1 MPWFAAA
8 DSAVVARYRDGAPV
22 ELPPAEQR
30 FFALGVDT
38 FRIAAAI
45 SLWLPAANG
54 APTALPA
61 NCDWKKAAAF
71 AIMASREIS
80 RRTINSNQSEK
91 NESMNAPTNSP
102 PTAKS
107 IGDAAEKIAADFLSK
122 RGLRLVES
130 NYRCRFGEIDLVM
143 RDGDSL
149 VFVEVR
155 RRENSQ
161 MARKAFRRLSVVG

>member
-1 MPWFAAA
+1 
-8 DSAVVARYRDGAPV
+8 
-22 ELPPAEQR
+22 
-30 FFALGVDT
+30 
-38 FRIAAAI
+38 
-45 SLWLPAANG
+45 
-54 APTALPA
+54 
-61 NCDWKKAAAF
+61 
-71 AIMASREIS
+71 
-80 RRTINSNQSEK
+80 
-91 NESMNAPTNSP
+91 MNAPTNSP

-161 MARKAFRRLSVVG
+161 MAAESISAVKRRRLNAAARHYLAKRRVNCPCRFDAVLVSDSAEWLRNIF